1 LEFISI
7 QCLEKKIGGNVRW
20 IVSGGAPLSGQCAE
34 FLRTVFGVPVNQ
46 GYGLTETCGGGTVND
61 PTDLDSSAA
70 GAPIC
75 CTEIKLVDQAK
86 MKYTSKDQPCPRGEI
101 WIRGGQVT
109 NGYFKMAEKTKE
121 DFLDGWFKTG
131 DIGRLNANGTISIID
146 RMKNLVKPP
155 HGEYVAIENLESIY
169 KNSPLVANLI
179 VYASS
184 NDNNVVALVQPNK
197 IALQKLFPDNN
208 HFEELCKS
216 DQGKK
221 AVLESLQKTWKE
233 NSLKSFEKIMNVA
246 LYPEEWTPDN
256 GWLTAAMKIK
266 RAEVIQ
272 DRKEDLTRLYTELG
286 GNM

>member
-1 LEFISI
+1 VVLPYPFNVPNFLERF
-7 QCLEKKIGGNVRW
+7 
-20 IVSGGAPLSGQCAE
+20 
-34 FLRTVFGVPVNQ
+34 FGVPVNQ
-46 GYGLTETCGGGTVND
+46 GYGLTETCGGGTVGD
-61 PTDLDSSAA
+61 PTDLDPSSA

-75 CTEIKLVDQAK
+75 CTEIKLVDQPK

-109 NGYFKMAEKTKE
+109 NGYYKMPEKTSE
-121 DFLDGWFKTG
+121 DFISGWFKTG
-131 DIGRLNANGTISIID
+131 DIGRLNLNGTISIID

-197 IALQKLFPDNN
+197 LALQKLNLNAESKWED
-208 HFEELCKS
+208 LCKS
-216 DQGKK
+216 PEAKK
-221 AVLESLQKTWKE
+221 AVMDSLAKTWKE
-233 NSLKSFEKIMNVA
+233 NNLKSFEKIMAVA
-246 LYPEEWTPDN
+246 LYPDEWTPDN

-266 RAEVIQ
+266 RAEVVI
-272 DRKEDLTRLYTELG
+272 DRKDDLSRLYRDLG
-286 GNM
+286 GHI